1 MSRTKQLQQVPLRY
15 LLFMI
20 PWETS
25 YTMFDLLKKQAN
37 KQKNSVLET
46 FSLKGVRVNR
56 TNGSFAKS

>member
-1 MSRTKQLQQVPLRY
+1 MSRTKQLQQFPLRY

-37 KQKNSVLET
+37 KQKKQCV
-46 FSLKGVRVNR
+46 
-56 TNGSFAKS
+56 

>member
-1 MSRTKQLQQVPLRY
+1 MSRTKQLQWFPLRY

-37 KQKNSVLET
+37 KQKNSVFET